1 MVLLSLGS
9 NLSSKY
15 GNRFQNIDLAISL
28 LESYNVTV
36 KKKSSYFES
45 LSYPNKKNP
54 KFINVMISI
63 VTNLPPVDL
72 ASVILFIEDKI
83 ERKRD
88 KKNDPRTCDID
99 IIDYNKKKKRK
110 EWIRV
115 KLLRDAKNELI
126 LEKYYRDGAGILS
139 STVFADGLMEVE
151 ENTMN
156 LKTGDLVNFIPFN
169 ELMR

>member
-99 IIDYNKKKKRK
+99 ILDYNNKILNLKNNHLILPHPYLSKRNFVLLPLFQINRSWK
-110 EWIRV
+110 HPKSRNSIV
-115 KLLRDAKNELI
+115 KLISNLSIKDLRSIKQL
-126 LEKYYRDGAGILS
+126 
-139 STVFADGLMEVE
+139 
-151 ENTMN
+151 
-156 LKTGDLVNFIPFN
+156 
-169 ELMR
+169 

>member
-28 LESYNVTV
+28 LESYNIIV
-36 KKKSSYFES
+36 KNKSSYYES
-45 LSYPNKKNP
+45 LSYPNNKNP
-54 KFINVMISI
+54 KFINVMIS
-63 VTNLPPVDL
+63 VTTVLPPVDL

-99 IIDYNKKKKRK
+99 IIDYNNEILNFTYNEFEFVVPHK
-110 EWIRV
+110 EMRFRNFVLYPLREINPAWKHPKTNEEIRV
-115 KLLRDAKNELI
+115 LIKNLPDDDKKSI
-126 LEKYYRDGAGILS
+126 LKVNKY
-139 STVFADGLMEVE
+139 
-151 ENTMN
+151 
-156 LKTGDLVNFIPFN
+156 
-169 ELMR
+169 

>member
-99 IIDYNKKKKRK
+99 IIDYNNKILNFTYK
-110 EWIRV
+110 EFEFVVPHKDLRFRNFVLYPLEEINPGWKHPKTNEEIRV
-115 KLLRDAKNELI
+115 LI
-126 LEKYYRDGAGILS
+126 ENLPDEDKKSILKINKS
-139 STVFADGLMEVE
+139 
-151 ENTMN
+151 
-156 LKTGDLVNFIPFN
+156 
-169 ELMR
+169 